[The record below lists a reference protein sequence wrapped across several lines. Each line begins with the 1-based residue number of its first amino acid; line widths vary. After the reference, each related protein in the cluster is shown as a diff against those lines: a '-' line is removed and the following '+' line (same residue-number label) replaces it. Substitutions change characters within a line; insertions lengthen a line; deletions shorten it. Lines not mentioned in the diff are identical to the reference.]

1 MKYLDYLI
9 YLIKMN
15 QEQKSQFSSLISE
28 LNTYLI
34 KITNIVYKINSAFSR
49 ISSIE
54 EKSKYNL
61 LEQMND
67 LIKDINNNKYNE
79 LPKIKNNIT
88 GINKECLK
96 TINFKTTLGN
106 KTILEIDINKS
117 IDDLLK
123 KYLDVINKND
133 IINNTEE
140 SLYFTYNAEKLE
152 FGDQRKV
159 EDVFASNN
167 NPTVLVSEF

>member
-1 MKYLDYLI
+1 M
-9 YLIKMN
+9 
-15 QEQKSQFSSLISE
+15 
-28 LNTYLI
+28 
-34 KITNIVYKINSAFSR
+34 
-49 ISSIE
+49 
-54 EKSKYNL
+54 
-61 LEQMND
+61 
-67 LIKDINNNKYNE
+67 
-79 LPKIKNNIT
+79 
-88 GINKECLK
+88 
-96 TINFKTTLGN
+96 
-106 KTILEIDINKS
+106 
-117 IDDLLK
+117 K

>member
-1 MKYLDYLI
+1 
-9 YLIKMN
+9 MN
-15 QEQKSQFSSLISE
+15 QEQKSQISSLISE
-28 LNTYLI
+28 LNIYLI
-34 KITNIVYKINSAFSR
+34 KITNIVYKINAAFSR

-67 LIKDINNNKYNE
+67 LIKDINNSKYNE

-88 GINKECLK
+88 TGINKDCLK

-140 SLYFTYNAEKLE
+140 SLYFTFNAEKLE